1 MFLVDS
7 LFIFATITVS
17 SFPALWGNF
26 ITFFQ
31 ILALI
36 ENRVNSFL
44 KTSKSFLYS
53 SHVKRLMKL
62 LINPYVS

>member
-1 MFLVDS
+1 
-7 LFIFATITVS
+7 
-17 SFPALWGNF
+17 
-26 ITFFQ
+26 
-31 ILALI
+31 
-36 ENRVNSFL
+36 L